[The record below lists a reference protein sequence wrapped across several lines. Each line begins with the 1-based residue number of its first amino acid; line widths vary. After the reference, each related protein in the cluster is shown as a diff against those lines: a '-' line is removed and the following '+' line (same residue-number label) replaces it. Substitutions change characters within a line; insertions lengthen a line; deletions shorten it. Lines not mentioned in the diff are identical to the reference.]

1 LDSLVKACLNQETF
15 MSDKDLPASIEPA
28 PNKGRRMLL
37 LGGTGA
43 VGAVGAGFVA
53 WPFYASWKP
62 SAKARVVGAPVDAYI
77 GALEPGQLIK
87 TVWRGQ
93 TIGIM
98 YRTEQMLDLLPEVNP
113 QLRDPDGTVH
123 PEQQPEYAQNEHRSI
138 RPEILVLNLHCTHLG
153 CVPEFIPTV
162 GAQPFEEN
170 WKGGFFCPC
179 HKSKFDLAGRVYQG
193 VPAPTNL
200 VVPPYSFVDDDTVRI
215 GQDPEGAA

>member
-1 LDSLVKACLNQETF
+1 
-15 MSDKDLPASIEPA
+15 MSDKDSMASIEKA

-37 LGGTGA
+37 LAGTGA

-62 SAKARVVGAPVDAYI
+62 SAKARVIGAPVEAYI
-77 GALEPGQLIK
+77 GDLEPGQLMRLQ
-87 TVWRGQ
+87 WRGQ

-98 YRTEQMLDLLPEVNP
+98 RRSEQMVENLSEIND
-113 QLRDPDGTVH
+113 QLRDPMSSENPD
-123 PEQQPEYAQNEHRSI
+123 QQPDYAQNLYRSI
-138 RPEILVLNLHCTHLG
+138 RPEILVLNMHCTHLG
-153 CVPEFIPTV
+153 CVPEFIPEV

-200 VVPPYSFVDDDTVRI
+200 VVPPYSFVDAENVII
-215 GQDPEGAA
+215 GVEPEGAA